1 MGPRH
6 LFTYIKLVRE
16 YISTNL
22 QKNVF
27 SSIGR
32 NGYFAHPE
40 NVLLTMFFD
49 SDEYLKKKV

>member
-1 MGPRH
+1 MSPKH

-16 YISTNL
+16 NIGPNL

-27 SSIGR
+27 SSINR

-40 NVLLTMFFD
+40 NILLAMLFD
-49 SDEYLKKKV
+49 SDEYLRNA